1 MLTMEA
7 VMEVRILHRQGV
19 PIREIAERL
28 GVSRNTVRRY
38 IRSEDASRYSARPPR
53 GSKLDAYTDWI
64 RERIEAAVPHTI
76 PAAVIYREIAE
87 LGYAGSERLVR
98 QFVATIRPAAPEP
111 APVTRFE
118 TAPGVQ
124 MQVDW
129 GVFRF
134 GAFGASG
141 FVSTLG
147 YSRMLWVRFVSDQ
160 QFDTLKAC
168 HIGAFEYFGGVPRE
182 VLYDNMKTVI
192 QARNAYGDGL
202 HRFHPAFWDFAK
214 TCGFTPRVCQ
224 PYRAQTKGKV
234 ERSIRY
240 LRESFFVPYMTRRQ
254 AAGLSLGELNDAVV
268 QWLNSVAN
276 RRLHRGIDDRPVR
289 RWETEAAALMPLP
302 ALGPARPGFAQPTPA
317 AARLDCTSLHHPLS
331 IYDRHVQRVAA

>member
-7 VMEVRILHRQGV
+7 AMEVRILHKQGV

-38 IRSEDASRYSARPPR
+38 VRSDDAPRYSPRPPR
-53 GSKLDAYTDWI
+53 QGKLDPYTDWI
-64 RERIEAAVPHTI
+64 RERLRSAAPYTI
-76 PAAVIYREIAE
+76 AASVIYREICAR
-87 LGYAGSERLVR
+87 GYVGGERLVR
-98 QFVATIRPAAPEP
+98 QFVASIRPEVP
-111 APVTRFE
+111 APPQVVRFE

-129 GVFRF
+129 GVFKF
-134 GAFGASG
+134 GEFAASG

-147 YSRMLWVRFVSDQ
+147 YSRLLWVRFVTDQ
-160 QFDTLKAC
+160 QFDTLRTC

-182 VLYDNMKTVI
+182 ILYDNMKTVI
-192 QARNAYGDGL
+192 QTRNAYGAGL

-214 TCGFTPRVCQ
+214 TYGFTPRVCQ

-240 LRESFFVPYMTRRQ
+240 LRESFFVPYMTQRQ
-254 AAGLSLGELNDAVV
+254 DGGLSLGELNDAAV
-268 QWLNSVAN
+268 QWLNTVAN
-276 RRLHRGIDDRPVR
+276 PRLHRGIDDRPVR
-289 RWETEAAALMPLP
+289 RWETEAAALQPLP
-302 ALGPARPGFAQPTPA
+302 ALGMQRPAPAQPTPA
-317 AARLDCTSLHHPLS
+317 AARNDRTPLHHPLS
-331 IYDRHVQRVAA
+331 IYERHAQRVAA